1 MKGSVLLP
9 HERYIGVVLGEKY
22 RVLRWIADGG
32 MGTVFEAENTWTRR
46 RVALKLLDSEVSR
59 SPDRVQRFIREARSA
74 TRIEHPNIV
83 DVLDMGEDKPTGSFF
98 LIQEL
103 LRGRDLRRMLRDT
116 PNRKLEP
123 DHALT
128 LLTPIMEALEAAH
141 QLGVIHRDVKPGN
154 IFLAQQGIHVVPKL
168 IDFGLSKLVRRDPTE
183 RGPATGGGMP
193 IGTPYYMSPE
203 QARGDTELDG
213 RADIWSIG
221 VVLYECLTGRLPFEG
236 ANVTAVLLK
245 IASERPRPVDEHT
258 DVPAEL
264 AAIVHRALEPDRDR
278 RWDTITAMLHAI
290 RDYRAPIIGVAT
302 SASSVSGAIRIALP
316 ADLDPTETFDED
328 VRRAMLTQSHAPVVM
343 RAPPVVERLTWQP
356 KSPPPPPPPISTQPR
371 ALRTGPLRLGVVL
384 AASPATSDLA
394 IRKLG
399 KLLARDFHI
408 AVAHNYAN
416 LVDAMAEGEL
426 EVAWLPPVAY
436 VRAVRSGAARLM
448 LTLEREGRRSYSA
461 AIVTRASDTVTSV
474 HDLAGK
480 HVAWVDPWSAAG
492 YLVPRCML
500 RAAGI
505 EPDATFSAQS
515 FHASY
520 EGVLQALL
528 DGSADVGAMFC
539 RIAESGEITGG
550 AWHDDRRI
558 RPIAVGAEAVPGDT
572 ICVTSTLSVE
582 DARTAIERFIETASK
597 PATGPL
603 FREVFG
609 TDRFVAANASRY
621 EGLEAALAED
631 VHTR

>member
-1 MKGSVLLP
+1 
-9 HERYIGVVLGEKY
+9 
-22 RVLRWIADGG
+22 

-46 RVALKLLDSEVSR
+46 RVALKILDPEVGR
-59 SPDRVQRFIREARSA
+59 SPERVQRFIREARSA

-83 DVLDMGEDKPTGSFF
+83 DVLDMGEDKPTSTFF
-98 LIQEL
+98 LVQEL

-116 PNRKLEP
+116 PGRKLEA

-154 IFLAQQGIHVVPKL
+154 IYLAQQGVHVIPKL

-193 IGTPYYMSPE
+193 LGTPYYMSPE

-236 ANVTAVLLK
+236 VNVTSVLLK

-264 AAIVHRALEPDRDR
+264 AAIVHRALEPERDR
-278 RWDTITAMLHAI
+278 RWDTMTAMLLAI
-290 RDYRAPIIGVAT
+290 RDYRAPIFGLAT
-302 SASSVSGAIRIALP
+302 SSSSVSGAIRLALP
-316 ADLDPTETFDED
+316 VDIDTSEAIDED
-328 VRRAMLTQSHAPVVM
+328 VRRAMLARTSSPPVVV
-343 RAPPVVERLTWQP
+343 RPPPLVERLTWQP
-356 KSPPPPPPPISTQPR
+356 KTPPPPVAPISTPPR
-371 ALRTGPLRLGVVL
+371 PLRNGPLRLGVVL
-384 AASPATSDLA
+384 AASPTTGAVA
-394 IRKLG
+394 MRKLS
-399 KLLARDFHI
+399 KLLAPEFNI
-408 AVAHNYAN
+408 AVAHSYAN
-416 LVDAMAEGEL
+416 LVDALAEGEL
-426 EVAWLPPVAY
+426 DLAWLPPVAY

-461 AIVTRASDTVTSV
+461 AIVTRAADTVTRV
-474 HDLAGK
+474 QDLAGK
-480 HVAWVDPWSAAG
+480 DVAWVDPWSAAG

-505 EPDATFSAQS
+505 EPDATFAAQS
-515 FHASY
+515 FRGSH

-528 DGSADVGAMFC
+528 DGSADIGAMFC
-539 RIAESGEITGG
+539 RIAENGEITGG

-572 ICVTSTLSVE
+572 ICVTTTLSVA
-582 DARTAIERFIETASK
+582 DARKTIARFLETAAR

-631 VHTR
+631 VHSR